1 MTSGTL
7 KFKDGFN
14 NNYLKSF
21 RKKRETQKNIEEQ
34 FK

>member
-7 KFKDGFN
+7 KLKKYILKLNDGFN

-21 RKKRETQKNIEEQ
+21 RKKTET
-34 FK
+34 